1 MKIII
6 MRMIKMMMMKM
17 ITKKM
22 IIMMMTRYTDTF
34 IDWDPLLVGVGPSNP
49 WMTDDTEYWTINKPM

>member
-1 MKIII
+1 
-6 MRMIKMMMMKM
+6 
-17 ITKKM
+17 M
-22 IIMMMTRYTDTF
+22 IIMMIMLIMMNMMTMMIMMIMTRSTDTF